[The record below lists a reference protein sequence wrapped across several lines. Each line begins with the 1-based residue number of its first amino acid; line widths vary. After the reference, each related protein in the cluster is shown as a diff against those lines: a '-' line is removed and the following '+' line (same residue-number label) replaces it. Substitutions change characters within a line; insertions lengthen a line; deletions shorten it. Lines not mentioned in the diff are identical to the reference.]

1 MIPIKEPN
9 FIKSEYFYIDDKGW
23 NLRKGAPDNIKE
35 EFDSFMKTFVG
46 IRTGDL
52 KNFIHK
58 IWTILENF
66 LKR

>member
-23 NLRKGAPDNIKE
+23 NLRKGAPDNIKK

-46 IRTGDL
+46 IRT
-52 KNFIHK
+52 
-58 IWTILENF
+58 
-66 LKR
+66 